1 MIPVRFDPDDWA
13 KVHDRREP
21 RHFAFRR
28 GLELCLERC
37 GARVRPGDL
46 WVDVGAGSGHLAAAL
61 AARGARIAG
70 CDLDPAMA
78 LYARRRWSLPFAVAT
93 AGALP
98 LADGAASG
106 VVAVSLLGCLAG
118 SAELAGFLAEAAR
131 VLAPGGTLCLTA
143 MNRQS
148 RLLAIAKLW
157 GWPARLR
164 SGRFTAYDPEALAGA
179 LQRSGFALEEQIF
192 YGHFLAAGRLV
203 VPRAGSALRKERA
216 APPGARDRWA
226 RQILLVARRSP

>member
-1 MIPVRFDPDDWA
+1 MRFDPDDWA
-13 KVHDRREP
+13 AVHDGRQA

-37 GARVRPGDL
+37 APRVRPGDL
-46 WVDVGAGSGHLAAAL
+46 WVDVGAGSGHLAQAL

-78 LYARRRWSLPFAVAT
+78 YYARRRWSLPFAVA
-93 AGALP
+93 AARALP

-106 VVAVSLLGCLAG
+106 VVAVSLLGCLPG
-118 SAELAGFLAEAAR
+118 SAELAGFLGEAAR

-143 MNRQS
+143 MNRES
-148 RLLAIAKLW
+148 RLLALGKLW

-164 SGRFTAYDPEALAGA
+164 SGRFTAYDPSVLVGA
-179 LQRSGFALEEQIF
+179 LQRSRFVVEEQIF
-192 YGHFLAAGRLV
+192 YGHFLAAGWLV
-203 VPRAGSALRKERA
+203 VPRPETALRMERS
-216 APPGARDRWA
+216 APPGARDPWA
-226 RQILLVARRSP
+226 RQLLLVARRAA

>member
-1 MIPVRFDPDDWA
+1 MRFDPDDWA
-13 KVHDRREP
+13 AVHDRREP

-37 GARVRPGDL
+37 GPRVRPGDL
-46 WVDVGAGSGHLAAAL
+46 WVDAGAGTGHLAAAL

-78 LYARRRWSLPFAVAT
+78 RYARRRWSLPFAVA
-93 AGALP
+93 AARALP
-98 LADGAASG
+98 LADGGASG

-118 SAELAGFLAEAAR
+118 SAELTGFLGEAAR

-148 RLLAIAKLW
+148 RLLALGKLW
-157 GWPARLR
+157 GWPARFR
-164 SGRFTAYDPEALAGA
+164 SGRFTAYEPEALAGA
-179 LQRSGFALEEQIF
+179 LRRSGFVVEEQLF

-203 VPRAGSALRKERA
+203 VPRPGSAQRRERS
-216 APPGARDRWA
+216 APPGARDPWA
-226 RQILLVARRSP
+226 RQILLVARRAA

>member
-1 MIPVRFDPDDWA
+1 MRFAPDDWA
-13 KVHDRREP
+13 AVHDGREA
-21 RHFAFRR
+21 RHFGFRR

-37 GARVRPGDL
+37 AARVRPGDL
-46 WVDVGAGSGHLAAAL
+46 WVDVGAGTGHLAAAL

-78 LYARRRWSLPFAVAT
+78 LYARRRWSLPFAA
-93 AGALP
+93 AAARALP

-118 SAELAGFLAEAAR
+118 SAELAGFLGEAAR

-148 RLLAIAKLW
+148 RLLAAARLW
-157 GWPARLR
+157 GWPARFR
-164 SGRFTAYDPEALAGA
+164 SGRFTAYDPAALAGS
-179 LQRSGFALEEQIF
+179 LQSSGFVVEEQLF

-203 VPRAGSALRKERA
+203 VPRPETARRRERS
-216 APPGARDRWA
+216 APPGARDPWA
-226 RQILLVARRSP
+226 RQILLVARRAA